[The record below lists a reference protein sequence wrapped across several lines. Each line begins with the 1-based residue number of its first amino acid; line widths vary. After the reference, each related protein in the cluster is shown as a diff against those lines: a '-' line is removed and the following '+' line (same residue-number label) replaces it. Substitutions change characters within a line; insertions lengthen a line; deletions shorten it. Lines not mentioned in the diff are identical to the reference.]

1 MRTLHTAYRVS
12 DLSASL
18 EFYFGVGF
26 EEVGRVSLPGDAS
39 LVLLKLPDDE
49 VASLELVDDPAAHP
63 IETGN
68 GISHIAVQ
76 VGDLAA
82 TVERLTAAG
91 ITCGPIEHPGP
102 ATSWLAD
109 PDGYRLE
116 LVEWPAGHPVGI
128 TAADFVES

>member
-18 EFYFGVGF
+18 DFYLGVGF
-26 EEVGRVSLPGDAS
+26 EEVGRVSLPDEAG

-49 VASLELVDDPAAHP
+49 VATLELVDDPAARP
-63 IETGN
+63 IESGN
-68 GISHIAVQ
+68 GISHIAIQ
-76 VGDLAA
+76 VGDLAG
-82 TVERLTAAG
+82 TVARLTAVG

-102 ATSWLAD
+102 ATSWLTD

-116 LVEWPAGHPVGI
+116 LVEWPEGHPVGV
-128 TAADFVES
+128 TAADFIEP